1 MNLNLKIQ
9 RNTSSRNG
17 TKVTNRTYRD
27 IEEYSIETDENGS
40 TLRFILT
47 KEHYEPHRKKTF
59 IPNININLNK
69 NIHHYNDRFPN
80 ASSSVTEVFDN
91 LSTNGAESIISFI
104 HNSGYDKYY
113 HLVETDRSVTISY
126 KYEDTDAYHKA
137 RKTREDIKKEI
148 KSLEQKKR
156 DAFFNTTWEE
166 FYQVD
171 FDKYDKKIGTLS
183 DKLHEHHSVNRVYK
197 YKYLVVPKYK
207 YTDTTSPTSKHLDAM
222 NNLSSKRSTEVI
234 QDLSTNYNRNKDNP
248 PKTWNDVFD
257 NIANKISGWF

>member
-1 MNLNLKIQ
+1 MKLTLKIQ
-9 RNTSSRNG
+9 RNISSRNG
-17 TKVTNRTYRD
+17 IKVTNKTYRD

-47 KEHYEPHRKKTF
+47 KEHYEPYRKKTF
-59 IPNININLNK
+59 IPDININLNTS
-69 NIHHYNDRFPN
+69 YNDRFPN

-91 LSTNGAESIISFI
+91 LSTNGAESIRSFI

-137 RKTREDIKKEI
+137 TKTIEDIEKEI
-148 KSLEQKKR
+148 KSLDQKRR
-156 DAFFNTTWEE
+156 DAFFSRSVED
-166 FYQVD
+166 FYKFD
-171 FDKYDKKIGTLS
+171 YDKYDKKISNLR
-183 DKLHEHHSVNRVYK
+183 DKLHEHHNVDRVYK
-197 YKYLVVPKYK
+197 YKYLVVPKYS

-222 NNLSSKRSTEVI
+222 NDLSSKRSTEVI
-234 QDLSTNYNRNKDNP
+234 QDLSTNYNKNKDNP

-257 NIANKISGWF
+257 RISDKISSWF